1 MFCSKNSSMLCMKCF
16 SEASLETRL
25 HCVDIDIAY
34 EQRKKSLDLA
44 ISVMINLRSQCQNFN
59 ITQDVLNSV

>member
-1 MFCSKNSSMLCMKCF
+1 MLCMKCF

-44 ISVMINLRSQCQNFN
+44 ISVISSLHTVIYGHRLVYKFRSN
-59 ITQDVLNSV
+59 

>member
-44 ISVMINLRSQCQNFN
+44 ISVIIDMRSQSQSFN
-59 ITQDVLNSV
+59 ITKDY